1 MLRGIN
7 RQTIFEDDRDIERL
21 IDTVKRYK
29 PVSKYEL
36 YAYCIMSNHAH
47 FLCPLFSAFK
57 SFSRLPRTGP

>member
-1 MLRGIN
+1 MPRTARRISENGVYHIMLRGIN

-36 YAYCIMSNHAH
+36 YAYCIMSNH
-47 FLCPLFSAFK
+47 
-57 SFSRLPRTGP
+57 